1 MKNSKEFYMD
11 KKDMNAIERDRY
23 DRRMATRR
31 KGMFTNIIVIGVIVA
46 VVIAIIVVA
55 VSMGKKDKTADTDPT
70 VTATVSS
77 DATQAS
83 TQQSTQGSSNT
94 PTQSAQGGQS
104 QSETQAGIQYS
115 TDVQTPTQSSGQQ
128 STEQSGGSSVEEI
141 NGEQVYIDKKHTAPE
156 NSGSAGYYTAYGSS
170 PEGGFNWNYDADN
183 GNFTVACN
191 YNFDQHQYGFAF
203 YGVSPGTANVTLY
216 YYDTAGNWTPVNLT
230 VNVDNNLNV
239 TVG

>member
-1 MKNSKEFYMD
+1 MD

-55 VSMGKKDKTADTDPT
+55 VSMGNKNKTADTEPT
-70 VTATVSS
+70 VTATVSQTT
-77 DATQAS
+77 AQAS
-83 TQQSTQGSSNT
+83 TQQPSQGSSSA
-94 PTQSAQGGQS
+94 PTQSAQGGSGQP
-104 QSETQAGIQYS
+104 QTQAGVQYS
-115 TDVQTPTQSSGQQ
+115 TDSLTPTQSSAQQ
-128 STEQSGGSSVEEI
+128 PSEQSGGSSVEEI

-156 NSGSAGYYTAYGSS
+156 NTGSSGYYTAYGSS

-191 YNFDQHQYGFAF
+191 YNFDQHQYGFTF

-230 VNVDNNLNV
+230 VNVDDNLNV
-239 TVG
+239 SVG